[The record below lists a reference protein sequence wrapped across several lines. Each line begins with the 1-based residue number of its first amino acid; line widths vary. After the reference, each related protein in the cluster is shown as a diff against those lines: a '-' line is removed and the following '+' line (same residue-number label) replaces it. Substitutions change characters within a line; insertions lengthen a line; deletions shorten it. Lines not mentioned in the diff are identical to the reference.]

1 MDSMRIL
8 AGFGLLLALSGC
20 GTVGVQREERP
31 YAIVEPTVAYEMML
45 DHRQIVVIDL
55 RPLDEFYGELGHIAG
70 ALSFPLGT
78 MESRISE
85 ILPYRSQTVLVYGD
99 AQEDVERGVDLL
111 VANGFRNVVMIR
123 GGIRR
128 WIDLGYRTVGG
139 P

>member
-1 MDSMRIL
+1 MDRMGTL
-8 AGFGLLLALSGC
+8 ARVGLLLILCGC
-20 GTVGVQREERP
+20 GTVGVQRDERP
-31 YAIVEPTVAYEMML
+31 YAVVEPTVAYEMML
-45 DHRQIVVIDL
+45 DHRQIVVLDL
-55 RPLDEFYGELGHIAG
+55 RPLEEFYGELGHIGG
-70 ALSFPLGT
+70 ALSVPLETIEAKLG
-78 MESRISE
+78 E

>member
-1 MDSMRIL
+1 MDPMRRL
-8 AGFGLLLALSGC
+8 ARVGLLLILCGC

-31 YAIVEPTVAYEMML
+31 YAVVEPTVAYEMML
-45 DHRQIVVIDL
+45 DHKQIVVIDL
-55 RPLDEFYGELGHIAG
+55 RPVEEFYGELGHIAG

-99 AQEDVERGVDLL
+99 AHEDVERGIDLL
-111 VANGFRNVVMIR
+111 VANGFRNAVMIR

-128 WIDLGYRTVGG
+128 WIDRGYRTVRGL
-139 P
+139 

>member
-1 MDSMRIL
+1 MGTLARI
-8 AGFGLLLALSGC
+8 GLLLILCGC

-31 YAIVEPTVAYEMML
+31 YAVVEPTVAYEMML
-45 DHRQIVVIDL
+45 DHKQIVLIDL
-55 RPLDEFYGELGHIAG
+55 RPLEEFYGELGHIAG
-70 ALSFPLGT
+70 ALSVPL
-78 MESRISE
+78 ESIEARIGE
-85 ILPYRSQTVLVYGD
+85 ILPYRVQTVLVYGD